1 MTQDPQIQKLLDEL
15 AKGKFSFRL
24 VEGLTNYIKN
34 LEENFAPNSRLI
46 AHHSNDIEIELLH
59 TKALYQRA
67 VRNLENLERA
77 NQELANKGLALCES
91 LRAMKLQIDAP
102 TTPSATMTPTLKHHA
117 A

>member
-24 VEGLTNYIKN
+24 VEGLTNYIHS
-34 LEENFAPNSRLI
+34 LEGKAVVHIEDASQ
-46 AHHSNDIEIELLH
+46 HSSETEIELLH

-67 VRNLENLERA
+67 LRNLENLERA

-91 LRAMKLQIDAP
+91 LRAMKLHIDAATPPNSTMIP
-102 TTPSATMTPTLKHHA
+102 TIKQHA

>member
-1 MTQDPQIQKLLDEL
+1 MTKDPQIQKLLEDL

-24 VEGLTNYIKN
+24 VEGLTNYIHT
-34 LEENFAPNSRLI
+34 LEEQCTIPGEAVFR
-46 AHHSNDIEIELLH
+46 HSSETEIELLH

-67 VRNLENLERA
+67 LRNLENLERA

-91 LRAMKLQIDAP
+91 LRALKLHIDASA
-102 TTPSATMTPTLKHHA
+102 PSSAEIIPDAKQHA